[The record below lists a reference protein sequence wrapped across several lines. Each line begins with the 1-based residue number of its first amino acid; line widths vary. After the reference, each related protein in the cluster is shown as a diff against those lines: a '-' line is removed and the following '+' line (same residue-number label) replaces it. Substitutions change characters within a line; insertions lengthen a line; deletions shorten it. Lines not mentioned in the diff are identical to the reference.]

1 MSLRGNAGF
10 TQVEDQDAV
19 EVDLWADEFDRVGWA
34 DAEFGYETECT
45 DDPGTSTA
53 LVSDWIGVWRPGVGG
68 LEAEAL
74 VETVEH
80 YQVSLG

>member
-1 MSLRGNAGF
+1 MGFRRNADLA
-10 TQVEDQDAV
+10 QVEYQDGV
-19 EVDLWADEFDRVGWA
+19 EIDLWADEFDRVGWA

-45 DDPGTSTA
+45 DDPGTSAA
-53 LVSDWIGVWRPGVGG
+53 LVSGWIGVWRPGLGG